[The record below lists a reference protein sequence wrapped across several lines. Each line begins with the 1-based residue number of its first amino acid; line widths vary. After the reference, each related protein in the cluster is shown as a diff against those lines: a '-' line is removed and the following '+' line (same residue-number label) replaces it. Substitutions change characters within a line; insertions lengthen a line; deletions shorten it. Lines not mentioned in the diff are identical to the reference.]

1 MATLRVRPEA
11 QAKVDVF
18 REDLCTKT
26 ENLLGSYFPKKISE
40 LDAFLKEPALNEADL
55 SNLKAPLDIPVPD
68 PVKEKE
74 KEERKK
80 QQEASREEL
89 GGGTQPWEKSTL
101 GLTAKSPSLPA
112 EGRQR

>member
-40 LDAFLKEPALNEADL
+40 LDAFLK
-55 SNLKAPLDIPVPD
+55 V
-68 PVKEKE
+68 
-74 KEERKK
+74 
-80 QQEASREEL
+80 L
-89 GGGTQPWEKSTL
+89 G
-101 GLTAKSPSLPA
+101 AA
-112 EGRQR
+112 ES